1 MAQKPNIKNAI
12 LLIIEELIS
21 KAPGNYV
28 ISAKKFIIIKNSLD
42 NYNQKMVDND
52 VQFMYNILKELEAE
66 LLRQET
72 YSERVDVRREIRATK
87 KEIDRRLQAKID
99 SIFY

>member
-1 MAQKPNIKNAI
+1 
-12 LLIIEELIS
+12 L
-21 KAPGNYV
+21 KAPDNYA

-52 VQFMYNILKELEAE
+52 LQFMYNILKELEAD
-66 LLRQET
+66 LPRQET
-72 YSERVDVRREIRATK
+72 YSERVEVRRDIRATK
-87 KEIDRRLQAKID
+87 KEIDRRLQANID

>member
-1 MAQKPNIKNAI
+1 MPD
-12 LLIIEELIS
+12 
-21 KAPGNYV
+21 NYA
-28 ISAKKFIIIKNSLD
+28 ISAKKFIIIKDSFD

-66 LLRQET
+66 LPRQET
-72 YSERVDVRREIRATK
+72 YSERIDVRRDIRTTK

>member
-1 MAQKPNIKNAI
+1 
-12 LLIIEELIS
+12 
-21 KAPGNYV
+21 
-28 ISAKKFIIIKNSLD
+28 
-42 NYNQKMVDND
+42 MVDND

-87 KEIDRRLQAKID
+87 KEIDRLKQKINE
-99 SIFY
+99 

>member
-1 MAQKPNIKNAI
+1 
-12 LLIIEELIS
+12 
-21 KAPGNYV
+21 
-28 ISAKKFIIIKNSLD
+28 
-42 NYNQKMVDND
+42 MVDND
-52 VQFMYNILKELEAE
+52 LQFMYNILKELEAE